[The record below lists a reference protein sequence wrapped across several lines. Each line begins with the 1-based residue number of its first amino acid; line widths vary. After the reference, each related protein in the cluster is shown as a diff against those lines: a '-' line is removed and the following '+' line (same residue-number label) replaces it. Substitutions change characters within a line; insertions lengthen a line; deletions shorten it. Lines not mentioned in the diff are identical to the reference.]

1 MAAPAPL
8 LSILTP
14 LLGLMSASI
23 DNRLLKT
30 TTTTTPFKQEMEG
43 I

>member
-30 TTTTTPFKQEMEG
+30 TTTTPFKQEMEG